1 MDLKAEDDE
10 NVVETRELYLVNANN
25 PRDSLVSTDV
35 IVSDNGN
42 EDINNDLTS
51 STIAGLMAG
60 QSAVCF
66 PTKFTYDFS
75 PSPGSEERH
84 QITIG
89 VGKRKQRRYR
99 TTFTNFQLEELERA
113 FQKTHY
119 PDVFFREELALRIQ
133 LTEARVQVWFQNRRA
148 KWRKQEKQCKV
159 GMSSHI
165 TETCQEV
172 QQHHQQAHHHHHHH
186 HHHQQPQGT
195 DQLLLE
201 APLGSPPPIYL
212 GMEWA
217 GFSPFTNVTT
227 TSPLIINGLNK
238 PPESDDNPLLD
249 PDLLQLK
256 TPRS

>member
-1 MDLKAEDDE
+1 MDLKAEDDDNVE
-10 NVVETRELYLVNANN
+10 NRELYLVNT
-25 PRDSLVSTDV
+25 PRDSLPDV
-35 IVSDNGN
+35 IVAGSEAVN
-42 EDINNDLTS
+42 EEINADLQS
-51 STIAGLMAG
+51 NTIAGLMAG
-60 QSAVCF
+60 QSSVCF
-66 PTKFTYDFS
+66 PAKFTYDFS
-75 PSPGSEERH
+75 PSPGSDDRH
-84 QITIG
+84 QISVG

-159 GMSSHI
+159 GMTSHLSPDI
-165 TETCQEV
+165 CQEV
-172 QQHHQQAHHHHHHH
+172 QHHQQQPMQHQ
-186 HHHQQPQGT
+186 HHHQQQNT
-195 DQLLLE
+195 EQLLLE

-217 GFSPFTNVTT
+217 GFSPFTNVAT
-227 TSPLIINGLNK
+227 TSPLIINTLNK
-238 PPESDDNPLLD
+238 PAEHDDNPLLD